1 MAVKATMYVYGSVQ
15 AVGYRV
21 YVKNVAALMG
31 VRGLVRNRGD
41 GSVEIFAEAERDVL
55 ERFIKAID
63 VKGRPGD
70 ILSLNVER
78 LEVRL
83 EGEPGY
89 AGPWRKYT
97 QFEIDYG
104 EEIGRP
110 VEREMVESLEL
121 AKLYFTK
128 LITEFK
134 DFREEFRD
142 YREEFRDYREEFRD
156 YREEFRDYR
165 HEFRNF
171 RDESLSISREIL
183 GEVKGLK
190 QEFRDYREEF
200 RDYRHEFRNFRDES
214 LSISREILGEVKG
227 LKQEFRDYRE
237 EFRDFRHEFG
247 DFRNGSLNISREIL
261 DTSKEVLGEVK
272 GLRKDLQTILDERLT
287 KIEKDIAA
295 IKAKIGLL

>member
-1 MAVKATMYVYGSVQ
+1 MAVKAIMYVYGSVQ

-41 GSVEIFAEAERDVL
+41 GSVEIFAEAEKGVL
-55 ERFIKAID
+55 DRFMKAID

-156 YREEFRDYR
+156 YREEFRD
-165 HEFRNF
+165 FR
-171 RDESLSISREIL
+171 
-183 GEVKGLK
+183 
-190 QEFRDYREEF
+190 Q
-200 RDYRHEFRNFRDES
+200 
-214 LSISREILGEVKG
+214 
-227 LKQEFRDYRE
+227 
-237 EFRDFRHEFG
+237 EFG

-287 KIEKDIAA
+287 KIEKDIVA